1 MSGAVTNSGLQRMPA
16 LSWLR
21 QLFGHI
27 RIRRRERALKLGEA
41 LSLGEKRLVA
51 IVEFEEQ
58 RFLIGVTNQS
68 ITLLRGLD
76 DAAPQTQR
84 SARARGMDHDGGQ
97 N

>member
-1 MSGAVTNSGLQRMPA
+1 MPA
-16 LSWLR
+16 RSWLR

-27 RIRRRERALKLGEA
+27 RIRRRERALQLGETV
-41 LSLGEKRLVA
+41 SLGEKRLVA
-51 IVEFEEQ
+51 VVEFEEQ

-84 SARARGMDHDGGQ
+84 NTRAAGMPHEAGQ